1 MKTMQFKLKGYNF
14 KLKNGWAVS
23 FLETLSNVIKFPPN
37 RLDCDTIIFVCFRIV
52 RRTEL
57 LVGLNNLL
65 IWYPVCSIRD
75 EKTIARRFLITQ
87 NVTKTSLQIYVFEA
101 RSFGECVVGH
111 TFVITVERAMISDWS
126 NQGACPSSY
135 IKKANGCLCIPWA
148 SHRVSNGLSLHAPR
162 QRCRVTNRGKCRAF
176 LSSGWG
182 TSTAS
187 GRGLQGALSRYTG
200 SGEGSVE
207 FDLRA
212 DFPKSNKPERERER
226 EA

>member
-1 MKTMQFKLKGYNF
+1 MFVDASAIRRERQIRR
-14 KLKNGWAVS
+14 S
-23 FLETLSNVIKFPPN
+23 FH
-37 RLDCDTIIFVCFRIV
+37 IV
-52 RRTEL
+52 RHSKL
-57 LVGLNNLL
+57 LVGFNNLL
-65 IWYPVCSIRD
+65 IWYPVCSMRD
-75 EKTIARRFLITQ
+75 EITTDRRFLITR
-87 NVTKTSLQIYVFEA
+87 NVTKTSLQIYLFEV
-101 RSFGECVVGH
+101 RRFGECCWPHRWVLLA
-111 TFVITVERAMISDWS
+111 TRLCITVERAMISDWS

-135 IKKANGCLCIPWA
+135 VKKANGCICIPRA
-148 SHRVSNGLSLHAPR
+148 SHLVSNGLSLHAPR

-212 DFPKSNKPERERER
+212 TFPNLGPSEKRGREKLNSAYHRSR
-226 EA
+226 HSFLPYVGFF